1 MPISVECCW
10 VCYFTATS
18 VANRALLLSRPC
30 DMQGTAAPH
39 FDMTAKM
46 ISNHLGQISSNP
58 ISLCKPCS
66 DTIEASCLNNLC
78 FCRRCKL
85 LFVLDKNNSS
95 SSARRIFFLAVLA
108 RKPGKTLFARKSC
121 ANGLSSRCSDSLDT
135 LAVMWSLDVA
145 HRSCPSS
152 ALQPPGLKHR

>member
-10 VCYFTATS
+10 VCYFPATS
-18 VANRALLLSRPC
+18 VANRALFPSRPC

-39 FDMTAKM
+39 FDWTAKM

-78 FCRRCKL
+78 FCIRCKL

-95 SSARRIFFLAVLA
+95 SSARRNFFPAVLA
-108 RKPGKTLFARKSC
+108 RKPGKTLFHNLCISFVFAFLLFGTSC
-121 ANGLSSRCSDSLDT
+121 CPIPSRIRCTSVLCESQQSL
-135 LAVMWSLDVA
+135 
-145 HRSCPSS
+145 H
-152 ALQPPGLKHR
+152 